1 MAQEFLNGLEAAA
14 HIMYCLTKR
23 FVLAFYPAF
32 HSNDKAFIKLKWYRL
47 FRVPG
52 IFPSLTSRVPGC
64 YGNYFGN
71 TKKAGPC

>member
-32 HSNDKAFIKLKWYRL
+32 HSKDKAFIKLKWYQAADLPQAWLGRYPVAAL
-47 FRVPG
+47 RHW
-52 IFPSLTSRVPGC
+52 
-64 YGNYFGN
+64 
-71 TKKAGPC
+71 